1 MRIVRLL
8 TIVAAG
14 LAMSSSVV
22 AEHHQEGACVDYGPQ
37 TPRDID
43 SAIGENQRLFSVAPG
58 YADMNL
64 CNIHFHVNAEHKAAD
79 YSIAAEPTADG
90 HSGGY
95 KCNLSTALTAEE
107 LTEPAENHCKDIRPG
122 DTIEV
127 HWVFSSCAVTPG
139 EGLGS
144 CLSDKCANPDLRV
157 EAQVFTVVNDA
168 AAVNFA
174 SLAYGGHVADGLHQ
188 PKSLPSD
195 TGDPVVFLGST
206 TGPKYTEAKC
216 SPLQVTWSVRPK
228 CAKIDMNSLST
239 WCKSNVFNEDHA
251 HGVRELVVNP
261 ALLSEIK

>member
-1 MRIVRLL
+1 M
-8 TIVAAG
+8 
-14 LAMSSSVV
+14 
-22 AEHHQEGACVDYGPQ
+22 
-37 TPRDID
+37 
-43 SAIGENQRLFSVAPG
+43 
-58 YADMNL
+58 
-64 CNIHFHVNAEHKAAD
+64 
-79 YSIAAEPTADG
+79 
-90 HSGGY
+90 
-95 KCNLSTALTAEE
+95 
-107 LTEPAENHCKDIRPG
+107 
-122 DTIEV
+122 
-127 HWVFSSCAVTPG
+127 FSSCAVTPG

-228 CAKIDMNSLST
+228 CAKIDINSLST